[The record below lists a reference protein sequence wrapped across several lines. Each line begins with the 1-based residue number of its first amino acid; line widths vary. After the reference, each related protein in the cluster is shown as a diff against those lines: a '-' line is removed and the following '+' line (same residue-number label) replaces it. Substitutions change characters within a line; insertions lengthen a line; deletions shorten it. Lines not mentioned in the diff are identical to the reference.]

1 VKLYC
6 KILAI
11 SLLVFHIS
19 CKNSTLTLK
28 KISLPADSEVDTL
41 EMNKLQD
48 LCILGVTENKWFDSF
63 DYYYAV
69 SRISTNTRASV
80 YRVLENGNSQ
90 RISKDYIA
98 IVEKD
103 ESSWGWFNIINGRR
117 VDSLPRGSKILDS
130 LKSVYPR
137 DLFIQEANG
146 YFLIRKQGKV
156 VTSLDYGN
164 LILGN
169 HEVKFDSLNYGL
181 YKLSSNG
188 IEVVSNNGN
197 DLEYQKNGV
206 FFVPLPGYGSIQKFS
221 KQEIYR
227 KVDSVYTLGDL
238 PDKIEVSS
246 IR

>member
-1 VKLYC
+1 MNPYC

-11 SLLVFHIS
+11 LFLFSHVS
-19 CKNSTLTLK
+19 CKYSTLTLE
-28 KISLPADSEVDTL
+28 KISLPANSKVDTL
-41 EMNKLQD
+41 EMNWAQN
-48 LCILGVTENKWFDSF
+48 LCILGVTEDKLFDSF
-63 DYYYAV
+63 DFYYAV
-69 SRISTNTRASV
+69 SRISTNKRGLV
-80 YRVLENGNSQ
+80 YRVLKNGNSQ

-98 IVEKD
+98 NVNKD
-103 ESSWGWFNIINGRR
+103 ESSWGWFNIIDGRR
-117 VDSLPRGSKILDS
+117 VDSLPWGARILDS

-137 DLFIQEANG
+137 DLFIKESNG
-146 YFLIRKQGKV
+146 FFSIYDQGKV
-156 VTSLDYGN
+156 VTSLNYGN
-164 LILGN
+164 LIFGN
-169 HEVKFDSLNYGL
+169 HEINYDSLKYGL

-206 FFVPLPGYGSIQKFS
+206 FYIPLPGYGLIQKFS

-238 PDKIEVSS
+238 PDKIEVTG